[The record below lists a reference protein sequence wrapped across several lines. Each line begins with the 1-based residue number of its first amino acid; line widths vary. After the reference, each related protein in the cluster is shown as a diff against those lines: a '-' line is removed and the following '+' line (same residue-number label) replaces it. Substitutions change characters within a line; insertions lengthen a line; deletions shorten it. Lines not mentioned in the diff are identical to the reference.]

1 MPFNLRLAVIL
12 ACIIS
17 TNLFL
22 PALTGFSSV
31 KAKNIYTQEK
41 KKIGK
46 LIGLVVNLSTGE
58 VLSNV
63 TVEII
68 NTGQTI
74 NSDLDGNFSLDLEPG
89 TYQIR
94 AALSNFLETQKEITI
109 IAGETATLD
118 LVLTQEG
125 ASEVVEVTANTNSNI
140 SLLEERRTGLAI
152 ADLVSRAEISKD
164 SSSEVAGVLQ
174 KVPGVSV
181 VGNKFVYVRGLGDR
195 YSNTVLNDALMPTPQ
210 PDRRVV
216 PLDQVPS
223 ELVQSLKVLKSFTP
237 DQPGEFAGGLVKIET
252 LEFPN
257 RSSLKIS
264 SSFSGNTQT
273 TFQDFLT
280 YPGSRLDFL
289 GFGLGRR
296 ALPDIIPN
304 QTLRRGSQLISGF
317 TSQQLQ
323 TFGRAFENVFEP
335 RISDGLLNQSL
346 GAVYSTQIGKLG
358 VVANVTYNKS
368 SQQQDEIRN
377 FFRVASDSSGN
388 SIVFAPTRYNYANGT
403 QNVRLGAI
411 VNLAYK
417 LNNNN
422 KILLKNFVSN
432 DANDETR
439 TTDGFFDDRGSRI
452 RGSRL
457 KYVQTRTGTFQLA
470 GENLLSKLG
479 NSVLNW
485 RFTFSRATFD
495 EPDLREVLYEF
506 DSTLNKFVYFDT
518 TQSGLRMFSEMRESI
533 REPAFDLLKYFFT
546 SKSTFS
552 FKLGFSNVNRDR
564 RFNSRRFRFLPRGFD
579 GVDRSASPE
588 NLYASQNIAPDRF
601 EINEDTRPTDFYIAA
616 QDITAGYILG
626 DYTKNKLRLIGGV
639 RIERGKQEVSTLD
652 AFSTQATPIVAK
664 LDDLD
669 FLPSISGVYNF
680 TSTFSLRTSYSQT
693 VSRPQFR
700 ELSPFE
706 FSDITGGRATLGN
719 PNLKRALI
727 RNFDI
732 RGEYLN
738 SGNLIS
744 FGFFYKNLNSPIEI
758 VVESTTALRTS
769 FRNAQGA
776 INKGLEFELRQN
788 LGNLYSRLSSISI
801 NTNYTFVS
809 SNIRIGDQDLSVL
822 TSKERPL
829 AGQSR
834 HLLNT
839 SLDYD
844 LANFQSNARLIFNYT
859 GARISD
865 VGTFALPDIIEKG
878 FPTVDFLFSKKFG
891 DKKDSRWE
899 VKFSGENLL
908 NRQVRFKILD
918 QPFQV
923 YRRGRTFGLGVSYTF
938 F

>member
-1 MPFNLRLAVIL
+1 
-12 ACIIS
+12 
-17 TNLFL
+17 
-22 PALTGFSSV
+22 
-31 KAKNIYTQEK
+31 
-41 KKIGK
+41 
-46 LIGLVVNLSTGE
+46 
-58 VLSNV
+58 
-63 TVEII
+63 
-68 NTGQTI
+68 
-74 NSDLDGNFSLDLEPG
+74 
-89 TYQIR
+89 
-94 AALSNFLETQKEITI
+94 
-109 IAGETATLD
+109 
-118 LVLTQEG
+118 
-125 ASEVVEVTANTNSNI
+125 
-140 SLLEERRTGLAI
+140 
-152 ADLVSRAEISKD
+152 
-164 SSSEVAGVLQ
+164 
-174 KVPGVSV
+174 
-181 VGNKFVYVRGLGDR
+181 
-195 YSNTVLNDALMPTPQ
+195 
-210 PDRRVV
+210 
-216 PLDQVPS
+216 
-223 ELVQSLKVLKSFTP
+223 
-237 DQPGEFAGGLVKIET
+237 
-252 LEFPN
+252 
-257 RSSLKIS
+257 
-264 SSFSGNTQT
+264 
-273 TFQDFLT
+273 
-280 YPGSRLDFL
+280 
-289 GFGLGRR
+289 
-296 ALPDIIPN
+296 
-304 QTLRRGSQLISGF
+304 
-317 TSQQLQ
+317 
-323 TFGRAFENVFEP
+323 
-335 RISDGLLNQSL
+335 
-346 GAVYSTQIGKLG
+346 
-358 VVANVTYNKS
+358 
-368 SQQQDEIRN
+368 
-377 FFRVASDSSGN
+377 
-388 SIVFAPTRYNYANGT
+388 
-403 QNVRLGAI
+403 
-411 VNLAYK
+411 
-417 LNNNN
+417 
-422 KILLKNFVSN
+422 
-432 DANDETR
+432 
-439 TTDGFFDDRGSRI
+439 
-452 RGSRL
+452 
-457 KYVQTRTGTFQLA
+457 
-470 GENLLSKLG
+470 
-479 NSVLNW
+479 
-485 RFTFSRATFD
+485 
-495 EPDLREVLYEF
+495 
-506 DSTLNKFVYFDT
+506 
-518 TQSGLRMFSEMRESI
+518 MFSEMRESI
-533 REPAFDLLKYFFT
+533 REPAFDFLKYFFT

-601 EINEDTRPTDFYIAA
+601 EINEDTRPTDFYVAA
-616 QDITAGYILG
+616 QDITAGYVLG
-626 DYTKNKLRLIGGV
+626 DYTRNKLRLIGGV

-652 AFSTQATPIVAK
+652 AFSVQATPIVAK

-669 FLPSISGVYNF
+669 FLPSISGVYSF

-758 VVESTTALRTS
+758 IVESTTALRTS

-788 LGNLYSRLSSISI
+788 LGNLYSRLSNISI

-844 LANFQSNARLIFNYT
+844 LANFQSNARIIFNYT

-891 DKKDSRWE
+891 SKKDARWE